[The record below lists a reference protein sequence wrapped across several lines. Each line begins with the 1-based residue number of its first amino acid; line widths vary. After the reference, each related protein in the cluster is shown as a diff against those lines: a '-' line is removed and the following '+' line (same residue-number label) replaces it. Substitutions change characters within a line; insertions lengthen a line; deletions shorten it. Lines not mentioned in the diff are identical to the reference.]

1 MWSQAAWL
9 PHPQDLFAF
18 CVIFFF
24 YLQDTDTRTG
34 RDRDCDRCALRLP
47 TALVALAEPTWSLK
61 LVADCWC
68 RLKVV
73 FILARAATF
82 ALLAHVRRFPSLGFH
97 FQ

>member
-1 MWSQAAWL
+1 VQPTAAAAAGAAAEDVYL
-9 PHPQDLFAF
+9 A
-18 CVIFFF
+18 V